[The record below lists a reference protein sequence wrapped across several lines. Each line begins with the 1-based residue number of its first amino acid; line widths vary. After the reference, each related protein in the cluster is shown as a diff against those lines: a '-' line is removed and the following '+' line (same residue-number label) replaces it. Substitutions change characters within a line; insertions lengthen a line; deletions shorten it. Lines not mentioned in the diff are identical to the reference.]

1 VSFARSNR
9 GYSSEVPS
17 DVSFFS
23 RRTFE
28 APFGVVTVV
37 GSDLGIRFVMFAN
50 DAHPK
55 PVENLL
61 ISDSEIHDSVNDA
74 ITQLEEYF
82 NGSRQEFDLPL
93 DLRGTEFQVAAWRAL
108 ADIPYGHTA
117 SYGQQAASIGR
128 PKAVRAIGGAN
139 GRNPV
144 AIVLPCHRI
153 VGADGS
159 LTGFGG
165 GIAVKKWLLD
175 HEQAVLHNTTSNRA

>member
-1 VSFARSNR
+1 VR
-9 GYSSEVPS
+9 S
-17 DVSFFS
+17 DVLTFS
-23 RRTFE
+23 RRTCE
-28 APFGVVTVV
+28 APFGVVTVI
-37 GSDLGIRFVMFAN
+37 GSDLGIRYVLFSN

-55 PVENLL
+55 PLERLH
-61 ISDSEIHDSVNDA
+61 ISDTDIHDSVSDA
-74 ITQLEEYF
+74 ITQLDEYF
-82 NGSRQEFDLPL
+82 AGSRRDFELPL
-93 DLRGTEFQVAAWRAL
+93 DLQGTEFQVAAWNAL
-108 ADIPYGHTA
+108 AEIPYGRTA

-165 GIAVKKWLLD
+165 GIEVKKWLLD
-175 HEQAVLHNTTSNRA
+175 HEQSILHSTTGNHA

>member
-1 VSFARSNR
+1 M
-9 GYSSEVPS
+9 
-17 DVSFFS
+17 FFS
-23 RRTFE
+23 RSTYE
-28 APFGVVTVV
+28 APFGVLTVV
-37 GSDLGIRFVMFAN
+37 GSDLGIRYVMFNN

-55 PVENLL
+55 PLERLH
-61 ISDSEIHDSVNDA
+61 ISDTEIHDSVNDA
-74 ITQLEEYF
+74 ITQLQEYCD
-82 NGSRQEFDLPL
+82 GSRRDFDLPL
-93 DLRGTEFQVAAWRAL
+93 DLQGTEFQVAAWRAL

-175 HEQAVLHNTTSNRA
+175 HEQSMLHSTTDNHA

>member
-1 VSFARSNR
+1 M
-9 GYSSEVPS
+9 SSGVPI
-17 DVSFFS
+17 FS
-23 RRTFE
+23 RRTCE
-28 APFGVVTVV
+28 ASFGVVTVV
-37 GSDLGIRFVMFAN
+37 GSELGIRFVMFSN

-55 PVENLL
+55 PLENLH
-61 ISDSEIHDSVNDA
+61 ISDTEIHDSVNDA
-74 ITQLEEYF
+74 ITQLDEYF
-82 NGSRQEFDLPL
+82 TGSRRDFDLPL
-93 DLRGTEFQVAAWRAL
+93 DLRGTEFQVAAWNAL
-108 ADIPYGHTA
+108 ADIPFGRTA

-165 GIAVKKWLLD
+165 GIEVKKWLLD
-175 HEQAVLHNTTSNRA
+175 HEQSMLHDEAGNRA

>member
-1 VSFARSNR
+1 M
-9 GYSSEVPS
+9 
-17 DVSFFS
+17 FFS
-23 RRTFE
+23 RSTYE
-28 APFGVVTVV
+28 APFGVLTVV
-37 GSDLGIRFVMFAN
+37 GSDLGIRYVMFNN

-55 PVENLL
+55 PLERLH
-61 ISDSEIHDSVNDA
+61 ISDTEIHDSVNDA
-74 ITQLEEYF
+74 ITQLQEYCD
-82 NGSRQEFDLPL
+82 GSRRDFDLPL
-93 DLRGTEFQVAAWRAL
+93 DLQGTEFQVAAWRAL

-165 GIAVKKWLLD
+165 GIEVKKWLLD
-175 HEQAVLHNTTSNRA
+175 HEQSILHSATGNRA

>member
-1 VSFARSNR
+1 MPIEEI
-9 GYSSEVPS
+9 G
-17 DVSFFS
+17 FS
-23 RRTFE
+23 RRTCE
-28 APFGVVTVV
+28 APFGLVTVV
-37 GSDLGIRFVMFAN
+37 GSGLGIRYVLFDN

-55 PVENLL
+55 PLEKLH
-61 ISDSEIHDSVNDA
+61 ISDTEIHESVNDA

-82 NGSRQEFDLPL
+82 AGSRHDFELPL
-93 DLRGTEFQVAAWRAL
+93 DLQGTEFQVAAWNAL
-108 ADIPYGHTA
+108 AEIPYGCTA

-165 GIAVKKWLLD
+165 GIEVKKWLLD
-175 HEQAVLHNTTSNRA
+175 HEQSVLHSAASNRA

>member
-1 VSFARSNR
+1 MQ
-9 GYSSEVPS
+9 S
-17 DVSFFS
+17 DVPVFS
-23 RRTFE
+23 RGTFE
-28 APFGVVTVV
+28 APFVVLTVV
-37 GSDLGIRFVMFAN
+37 GSDLGIRYVMFDN

-55 PVENLL
+55 PLERLH

-74 ITQLEEYF
+74 ITQLDEYF
-82 NGSRQEFDLPL
+82 NGSRRDFELPL
-93 DLRGTEFQVAAWRAL
+93 DLQGTEFQVAAWNAL
-108 ADIPYGHTA
+108 AKIPYGRTA

-175 HEQAVLHNTTSNRA
+175 HEQSMLHSATGNRA

>member
-1 VSFARSNR
+1 MPI
-9 GYSSEVPS
+9 EQI
-17 DVSFFS
+17 DFS
-23 RRTFE
+23 RRTYQ

-37 GSDLGIRFVMFAN
+37 GSDLGIRYVLFSD

-55 PVENLL
+55 PLEQLR
-61 ISDSEIHDSVNDA
+61 ISDTAIHDSVNNA

-82 NGSRQEFDLPL
+82 AGTRRDFELPL
-93 DLRGTEFQVAAWRAL
+93 DLRGTEFQVAAWTAL

-165 GIAVKKWLLD
+165 GIEVKKWLLD
-175 HEQAVLHNTTSNRA
+175 HEQTVLHSATSNRT

>member
-1 VSFARSNR
+1 M
-9 GYSSEVPS
+9 
-17 DVSFFS
+17 FFS
-23 RRTFE
+23 RSTYE
-28 APFGVVTVV
+28 APFGVLTVV
-37 GSDLGIRFVMFAN
+37 GSDLGIRYVMFNN

-55 PVENLL
+55 PLERLH
-61 ISDSEIHDSVNDA
+61 ISDTEIHDSVNDA
-74 ITQLEEYF
+74 ITQLQEYCD
-82 NGSRQEFDLPL
+82 GSRRDFDLPL
-93 DLRGTEFQVAAWRAL
+93 DLQGTEFQVAAWRAL

-175 HEQAVLHNTTSNRA
+175 HEQSMLHSATGNRA

>member
-1 VSFARSNR
+1 M
-9 GYSSEVPS
+9 
-17 DVSFFS
+17 FFS
-23 RRTFE
+23 RSTYE
-28 APFGVVTVV
+28 APFGVLTVV
-37 GSDLGIRFVMFAN
+37 GSDLGIRYVMFNN

-55 PVENLL
+55 PLERLH
-61 ISDSEIHDSVNDA
+61 ISDTEIHDSVNDA
-74 ITQLEEYF
+74 ITQLQEYCD
-82 NGSRQEFDLPL
+82 GSRRDFDLPL
-93 DLRGTEFQVAAWRAL
+93 DLQGTEFQVAAWRAL

-175 HEQAVLHNTTSNRA
+175 HEQSTLHSTTGNRA

>member
-1 VSFARSNR
+1 MPIDEIV
-9 GYSSEVPS
+9 
-17 DVSFFS
+17 FS
-23 RRTFE
+23 RRIFE

-37 GSDLGIRFVMFAN
+37 GSDLGIRFVMFDN

-55 PVENLL
+55 PLERLR
-61 ISDSEIHDSVNDA
+61 ISETAIHDSVNNA
-74 ITQLEEYF
+74 ITQLDEYF
-82 NGSRQEFDLPL
+82 DGSRRDFELSL
-93 DLRGTEFQVAAWRAL
+93 DLQGTEFQVAAWNAL
-108 ADIPYGHTA
+108 AEIPYGHTA
-117 SYGQQAASIGR
+117 SYGQQAALIGR

-165 GIAVKKWLLD
+165 GIEVKKWLLD
-175 HEQAVLHNTTSNRA
+175 HEQTVLHSATSNRT

>member
-1 VSFARSNR
+1 MQ
-9 GYSSEVPS
+9 S
-17 DVSFFS
+17 DVLIFS
-23 RRTFE
+23 RRTCE
-28 APFGVVTVV
+28 APFGVLTVV
-37 GSDLGIRFVMFAN
+37 GSDLGIRYVMFNN

-55 PVENLL
+55 PLERLH
-61 ISDSEIHDSVNDA
+61 ISDSEIHESVNDA
-74 ITQLEEYF
+74 MNQLEEYF
-82 NGSRQEFDLPL
+82 DGSRRDFELPL
-93 DLRGTEFQVAAWRAL
+93 DLQGTEFQVAAWNAL
-108 ADIPYGHTA
+108 AEIPYGRTA

-165 GIAVKKWLLD
+165 GIEVKKWLLD
-175 HEQAVLHNTTSNRA
+175 HEQSMLHSATGNRA

>member
-1 VSFARSNR
+1 MPIEQI
-9 GYSSEVPS
+9 G
-17 DVSFFS
+17 FS
-23 RRTFE
+23 RRTYR
-28 APFGVVTVV
+28 APFGVITVV
-37 GSDLGIRFVMFAN
+37 GSDLGIRFVMFSN

-55 PVENLL
+55 PLEQLH
-61 ISDSEIHDSVNDA
+61 ISDTEIHDSVNEA

-82 NGSRQEFDLPL
+82 VGSRRSFKLPL
-93 DLRGTEFQVAAWRAL
+93 DLRGTEFQVAAWNAL
-108 ADIPYGHTA
+108 AEIPYGLTA

-165 GIAVKKWLLD
+165 GIEVKKWLLD
-175 HEQAVLHNTTSNRA
+175 HEQTILHSAPSNPA

>member
-1 VSFARSNR
+1 M
-9 GYSSEVPS
+9 SSAVPI
-17 DVSFFS
+17 FS
-23 RRTFE
+23 RRTCE

-37 GSDLGIRFVMFAN
+37 GSGLGIRFVMFSN

-55 PVENLL
+55 PLEKLH
-61 ISDSEIHDSVNDA
+61 ISDTEIHESVNAA

-82 NGSRQEFDLPL
+82 SGSRHDFELPL
-93 DLRGTEFQVAAWRAL
+93 DLHGTEFQVAAWNAL
-108 ADIPYGHTA
+108 AEIPYGRTA

-165 GIAVKKWLLD
+165 GIEVKKWLLD
-175 HEQAVLHNTTSNRA
+175 HEQSILHSATGNRA

>member
-1 VSFARSNR
+1 M
-9 GYSSEVPS
+9 
-17 DVSFFS
+17 FS
-23 RRTFE
+23 
-28 APFGVVTVV
+28 
-37 GSDLGIRFVMFAN
+37 N

-55 PVENLL
+55 PLEMLH
-61 ISDSEIHDSVNDA
+61 ISEIEIHESVNDA

-82 NGSRQEFDLPL
+82 AGSRHDFELPL
-93 DLRGTEFQVAAWRAL
+93 DLQGTEFQIAAWNAL
-108 ADIPYGHTA
+108 AEIPYGRTA

-165 GIAVKKWLLD
+165 GIEVKKWLLD
-175 HEQAVLHNTTSNRA
+175 HEQSTLRSAASNRA

>member
-1 VSFARSNR
+1 MPIEEI
-9 GYSSEVPS
+9 G
-17 DVSFFS
+17 FS
-23 RRTFE
+23 RRMYK
-28 APFGVVTVV
+28 APFGVLTVV
-37 GSDLGIRFVMFAN
+37 GSDLGIRYVLFSN

-55 PVENLL
+55 PLERLH
-61 ISDSEIHDSVNDA
+61 ISDTDIHESVNDA

-82 NGSRQEFDLPL
+82 TGSRRNFELPL
-93 DLRGTEFQVAAWRAL
+93 DLQGTEFQVAAWNAL
-108 ADIPYGHTA
+108 AEIPFGRTA

-165 GIAVKKWLLD
+165 GIEVKKWLLD
-175 HEQAVLHNTTSNRA
+175 HEQSILHNPSGNHA

>member
-1 VSFARSNR
+1 
-9 GYSSEVPS
+9 
-17 DVSFFS
+17 
-23 RRTFE
+23 
-28 APFGVVTVV
+28 
-37 GSDLGIRFVMFAN
+37 M
-50 DAHPK
+50 
-55 PVENLL
+55 
-61 ISDSEIHDSVNDA
+61 
-74 ITQLEEYF
+74 
-82 NGSRQEFDLPL
+82 PL

>member
-1 VSFARSNR
+1 M
-9 GYSSEVPS
+9 PS
-17 DVSFFS
+17 DVLSFS
-23 RRTFE
+23 RRTCE

-37 GSDLGIRFVMFAN
+37 GSELGIRFVMFAN

-55 PVENLL
+55 PLQNLH
-61 ISDSEIHDSVNDA
+61 ISDTEIHDSVNDA
-74 ITQLEEYF
+74 ITQLDEYF
-82 NGSRQEFDLPL
+82 TGSRRDFDLPL

-175 HEQAVLHNTTSNRA
+175 HEQSMLRNTTGNRA

>member
-1 VSFARSNR
+1 MQ
-9 GYSSEVPS
+9 S
-17 DVSFFS
+17 DVLIFS
-23 RRTFE
+23 RRTCE
-28 APFGVVTVV
+28 APFGVVTVI
-37 GSDLGIRFVMFAN
+37 GSNFGIRFVMFSN

-55 PVENLL
+55 PLERLH

-74 ITQLEEYF
+74 VTQLDEYF
-82 NGSRQEFDLPL
+82 NGARRDFELPL
-93 DLRGTEFQVAAWRAL
+93 DLQGTEFQVAAWNAL

-144 AIVLPCHRI
+144 GIVLPCHRI

-175 HEQAVLHNTTSNRA
+175 HEQSILHSATGNRA

>member
-1 VSFARSNR
+1 MR
-9 GYSSEVPS
+9 S
-17 DVSFFS
+17 DVLTFS
-23 RRTFE
+23 RRTCE
-28 APFGVVTVV
+28 APFGVVTVI
-37 GSDLGIRFVMFAN
+37 GSDLGIRFVTFSN

-55 PVENLL
+55 PLERLH
-61 ISDSEIHDSVNDA
+61 ISDTDIHDSVNDA
-74 ITQLEEYF
+74 ITQLDEYF
-82 NGSRQEFDLPL
+82 NGSRRDFELPL
-93 DLRGTEFQVAAWRAL
+93 DLQGTEFQIAAWNAL
-108 ADIPYGHTA
+108 AEIPYGRTA

-165 GIAVKKWLLD
+165 GIEVKKWLLD
-175 HEQAVLHNTTSNRA
+175 HEQSILHSTTGNHA

>member
-1 VSFARSNR
+1 M
-9 GYSSEVPS
+9 
-17 DVSFFS
+17 FFS
-23 RRTFE
+23 RSTYE
-28 APFGVVTVV
+28 APFGVLTVV
-37 GSDLGIRFVMFAN
+37 VSDLGIRYVMFNN

-55 PVENLL
+55 PLERLH
-61 ISDSEIHDSVNDA
+61 ISDTEIHDSVNDA
-74 ITQLEEYF
+74 ITQLQEYCD
-82 NGSRQEFDLPL
+82 GSRRDFDLPL
-93 DLRGTEFQVAAWRAL
+93 DLQGTEFQVAAWRAL

-175 HEQAVLHNTTSNRA
+175 HEQSMLHSTTGNRA

>member
-1 VSFARSNR
+1 M
-9 GYSSEVPS
+9 
-17 DVSFFS
+17 FS
-23 RRTFE
+23 RRTCE
-28 APFGVVTVV
+28 APFGVVTVI
-37 GSDLGIRFVMFAN
+37 GSNFGIRFVMFSN

-55 PVENLL
+55 PLEKLH
-61 ISDSEIHDSVNDA
+61 ISDTDIHDSVNDA
-74 ITQLEEYF
+74 VIQLDEYF
-82 NGSRQEFDLPL
+82 AGSRRDFELPL
-93 DLRGTEFQVAAWRAL
+93 DLQGTEFQVAAWRAL

-144 AIVLPCHRI
+144 GIVLPCHRI

-165 GIAVKKWLLD
+165 GIEVKKWLLD
-175 HEQAVLHNTTSNRA
+175 HEQSTLRSAASNHA

>member
-1 VSFARSNR
+1 MQ
-9 GYSSEVPS
+9 S
-17 DVSFFS
+17 DVLIFS
-23 RRTFE
+23 RRTCE
-28 APFGVVTVV
+28 APFGVVTVI
-37 GSDLGIRFVMFAN
+37 GSNFGIRFVMFSN

-55 PVENLL
+55 PLEKLH
-61 ISDSEIHDSVNDA
+61 ISDTDIHDSVNDA
-74 ITQLEEYF
+74 VIQLDEYF
-82 NGSRQEFDLPL
+82 AGSRRDFELPL
-93 DLRGTEFQVAAWRAL
+93 DLQGTEFQVAAWNAL

-144 AIVLPCHRI
+144 GIVLPCHRI

-175 HEQAVLHNTTSNRA
+175 HEQSILHSATGNRA

>member
-1 VSFARSNR
+1 M
-9 GYSSEVPS
+9 PS
-17 DVSFFS
+17 IEMFFS
-23 RRTFE
+23 RSTYE
-28 APFGVVTVV
+28 APFGVLTVV
-37 GSDLGIRFVMFAN
+37 GSDLGIRYVMFNN

-55 PVENLL
+55 PLERLH
-61 ISDSEIHDSVNDA
+61 ISDTEIHDSVNDA
-74 ITQLEEYF
+74 ITQLQEYCD
-82 NGSRQEFDLPL
+82 GSRRDFDLPL
-93 DLRGTEFQVAAWRAL
+93 DLQGTEFQVAAWRAL

-175 HEQAVLHNTTSNRA
+175 HEQSMLHSTTGNRA

>member
-1 VSFARSNR
+1 
-9 GYSSEVPS
+9 
-17 DVSFFS
+17 
-23 RRTFE
+23 
-28 APFGVVTVV
+28 
-37 GSDLGIRFVMFAN
+37 
-50 DAHPK
+50 
-55 PVENLL
+55 
-61 ISDSEIHDSVNDA
+61 
-74 ITQLEEYF
+74 
-82 NGSRQEFDLPL
+82 
-93 DLRGTEFQVAAWRAL
+93 L
-108 ADIPYGHTA
+108 AEIPYGGTA

-175 HEQAVLHNTTSNRA
+175 HEQSILHSATGNRA

>member
-1 VSFARSNR
+1 MPIEQI
-9 GYSSEVPS
+9 G
-17 DVSFFS
+17 FS
-23 RRTFE
+23 RRTYQ

-37 GSDLGIRFVMFAN
+37 GSDLGIRYVLFSD

-55 PVENLL
+55 PLEQLR
-61 ISDSEIHDSVNDA
+61 ISDTAIHDSVNNA

-82 NGSRQEFDLPL
+82 AGTRRDFELPL
-93 DLRGTEFQVAAWRAL
+93 DLRGTEFQVAAWTAL

-165 GIAVKKWLLD
+165 GIEVKKWLLD
-175 HEQAVLHNTTSNRA
+175 HEQGNLHGATSNRA

>member
-1 VSFARSNR
+1 
-9 GYSSEVPS
+9 VPS
-17 DVSFFS
+17 DALFFS
-23 RRTFE
+23 CRTYE

-37 GSDLGIRFVMFAN
+37 GSELGIRFVMFAN

-55 PVENLL
+55 PLEQLQ
-61 ISDSEIHDSVNDA
+61 ISDTDIHDSVNVA

-82 NGSRQEFDLPL
+82 DGSRRSFDLPL
-93 DLRGTEFQVAAWRAL
+93 DLRGTEFQVEAWNAL
-108 ADIPYGHTA
+108 AEIPYGHTA

-165 GIAVKKWLLD
+165 GIEVKKWLLD
-175 HEQAVLHNTTSNRA
+175 HEQRTLHNTTSNRA

>member
-1 VSFARSNR
+1 MR
-9 GYSSEVPS
+9 S
-17 DVSFFS
+17 DVLTFS
-23 RRTFE
+23 RRTCE
-28 APFGVVTVV
+28 APFGVVTVI
-37 GSDLGIRFVMFAN
+37 GSDLGIRFVMFSN

-55 PVENLL
+55 PLEKLH
-61 ISDSEIHDSVNDA
+61 ISDTEIHESVNDA

-82 NGSRQEFDLPL
+82 TGSRRNFELPL
-93 DLRGTEFQVAAWRAL
+93 DLQGTEFQVAAWNAL
-108 ADIPYGHTA
+108 AEIPFGRTA

-165 GIAVKKWLLD
+165 GIEVKKWLLD
-175 HEQAVLHNTTSNRA
+175 HEQSILHNPTGNHA

>member
-1 VSFARSNR
+1 M
-9 GYSSEVPS
+9 PS
-17 DVSFFS
+17 DVPIFS
-23 RRTFE
+23 RRTYE

-37 GSDLGIRFVMFAN
+37 GSDLGIRFVMFSN

-55 PVENLL
+55 PLEMLH
-61 ISDSEIHDSVNDA
+61 ISDTEIHESVNDA

-82 NGSRQEFDLPL
+82 AGSRLDFELPL
-93 DLRGTEFQVAAWRAL
+93 DLQGTEFQIAAWNAL
-108 ADIPYGHTA
+108 AEIPYGRTA

-165 GIAVKKWLLD
+165 GIEVKKWLLD
-175 HEQAVLHNTTSNRA
+175 HEQSILHTTTGNHA

>member
-1 VSFARSNR
+1 M
-9 GYSSEVPS
+9 SSGVPI
-17 DVSFFS
+17 FS
-23 RRTFE
+23 RRTLS
-28 APFGVVTVV
+28 APFGALTVV
-37 GSDLGIRFVMFAN
+37 GSGLGIRFVMFSN

-55 PVENLL
+55 PLERLH
-61 ISDSEIHDSVNDA
+61 ISDTEIHDSVSDA

-82 NGSRQEFDLPL
+82 DGSRRNFELPL
-93 DLRGTEFQVAAWRAL
+93 DLQGTEFQVAAWNAL
-108 ADIPYGHTA
+108 AEIPYGSTA
-117 SYGQQAASIGR
+117 SYGQQASSIGR

-175 HEQAVLHNTTSNRA
+175 HEQSTLRSAISNRA

>member
-1 VSFARSNR
+1 MPIEEI
-9 GYSSEVPS
+9 G
-17 DVSFFS
+17 FS
-23 RRTFE
+23 RRMYK
-28 APFGVVTVV
+28 APFGVLTVV
-37 GSDLGIRFVMFAN
+37 GSDLGIRYVLFSN

-55 PVENLL
+55 PLERLH
-61 ISDSEIHDSVNDA
+61 ISDTDIHDSVNNA
-74 ITQLEEYF
+74 ITQLDEYF
-82 NGSRQEFDLPL
+82 VGSRRDFELPL
-93 DLRGTEFQVAAWRAL
+93 DLQGTEFQVAAWNAL
-108 ADIPYGHTA
+108 ADIPYGRTA

-165 GIAVKKWLLD
+165 GIEVKKWLLD
-175 HEQAVLHNTTSNRA
+175 HEQSILHNPTGNHA